1 MQTRM
6 GINIF
11 TLLSESYIQKK
22 NLQAKALHRFIHNL
36 EISYHSCPQEVNFK
50 KNIKRINMNIVNI
63 YMNNIKIRIFLK
75 KFAKI

>member
-22 NLQAKALHRFIHNL
+22 NLQTKALHRFIHNL

-50 KNIKRINMNIVNI
+50 KI
-63 YMNNIKIRIFLK
+63 LK
-75 KFAKI
+75 ESI